1 MKKQKAESKCKGPEV
16 ENFLF
21 YLRNRKEAEVDR
33 VLMGSIIRD
42 EVRAIASSSGG
53 QIF

>member
-1 MKKQKAESKCKGPEV
+1 M
-16 ENFLF
+16 LF
-21 YLRNRKEAEVDR
+21 YLRNRKEAGVDR
-33 VLMGSIIRD
+33 VLMGSIIGD